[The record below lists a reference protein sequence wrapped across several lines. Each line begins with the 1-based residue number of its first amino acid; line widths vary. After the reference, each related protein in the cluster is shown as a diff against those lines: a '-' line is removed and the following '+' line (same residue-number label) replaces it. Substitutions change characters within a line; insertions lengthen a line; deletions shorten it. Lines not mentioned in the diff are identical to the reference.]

1 MKKAGIVV
9 GLVFIIAAIV
19 ICLIAFRKPAEK
31 TDIPDSS
38 QVSQVEESQ
47 PVQQE
52 PVQQEPVQQ
61 EPVQQEPV
69 QQEVVQQEPVQQ
81 QPIVQETIV
90 EKVVTK
96 EISGVKTILEDGLGA
111 PISEKEVI
119 VYIANKRILLVDEN
133 VESTNPKMLTY
144 CFDVL
149 TPENESLI
157 LFVTNSVYTQ
167 YNVND
172 KLMVKYQVYQNDS
185 GIKFPL
191 VLSVSAV
198 N

>member
-1 MKKAGIVV
+1 
-9 GLVFIIAAIV
+9 
-19 ICLIAFRKPAEK
+19 
-31 TDIPDSS
+31 
-38 QVSQVEESQ
+38 
-47 PVQQE
+47 
-52 PVQQEPVQQ
+52 
-61 EPVQQEPV
+61 
-69 QQEVVQQEPVQQ
+69 
-81 QPIVQETIV
+81 
-90 EKVVTK
+90 
-96 EISGVKTILEDGLGA
+96 
-111 PISEKEVI
+111 
-119 VYIANKRILLVDEN
+119 
-133 VESTNPKMLTY
+133 MLTY

>member
-47 PVQQE
+47 

>member
-1 MKKAGIVV
+1 MKKAGIIV

-19 ICLIAFRKPAEK
+19 ICLIAFRKPSEEVVNN
-31 TDIPDSS
+31 TEVIDTQNNSTNNQNIENN
-38 QVSQVEESQ
+38 QVVEPEVTVPIQS
-47 PVQQE
+47 E
-52 PVQQEPVQQ
+52 PVVQPEPTV
-61 EPVQQEPV
+61 
-69 QQEVVQQEPVQQ
+69 
-81 QPIVQETIV
+81 V
-90 EKVVTK
+90 EKIITK
-96 EISGVKTILEDGLGA
+96 EISGVKTISEGSLGM

-119 VYIANKRILLVDEN
+119 VYISNKRILLVDEN
-133 VESTNPKMLTY
+133 TESTNPKMLTY

-172 KLMVKYQVYQNDS
+172 KLMVKYQMYQNDN

>member
-52 PVQQEPVQQ
+52 PVQE
-61 EPVQQEPV
+61 
-69 QQEVVQQEPVQQ
+69 EVVQQEPVQQ

>member
-61 EPVQQEPV
+61 E
-69 QQEVVQQEPVQQ
+69 VVQQEPVKQH
-81 QPIVQETIV
+81 PIVQETIV

>member
-47 PVQQE
+47 
-52 PVQQEPVQQ
+52 
-61 EPVQQEPV
+61 PVQQEPV

>member
-52 PVQQEPVQQ
+52 PVQEEVVQQ
-61 EPVQQEPV
+61 EPVQE
-69 QQEVVQQEPVQQ
+69 EVVQQEPVQQ

>member
-1 MKKAGIVV
+1 MMKVGFVSLGCSKNLVVTEEMIGLFKKHDYEIVSDPSEAE
-9 GLVFIIAAIV
+9 IIV
-19 ICLIAFRKPAEK
+19 INTCGFI
-31 TDIPDSS
+31 
-38 QVSQVEESQ
+38 ESAKD
-47 PVQQE
+47 E
-52 PVQQEPVQQ
+52 
-61 EPVQQEPV
+61 
-69 QQEVVQQEPVQQ
+69 
-81 QPIVQETIV
+81 
-90 EKVVTK
+90 
-96 EISGVKTILEDGLGA
+96 GVKTILEDGLGA

-144 CFDVL
+144 RFDVL